1 MDLKDSVGGKLTY
14 LLTIIRGWEDSVKC
28 VNNIVNVVSSVDD
41 SAENVLHMLKYN
53 LYSFFAKRSLFK
65 GCTTNNIQPITY
77 FNIIYFATKD

>member
-41 SAENVLHMLKYN
+41 SAENVLHMLK
-53 LYSFFAKRSLFK
+53 
-65 GCTTNNIQPITY
+65 
-77 FNIIYFATKD
+77 